1 MNKVLKFLAPVVA
14 LSLAVSVNAYS
25 ASNVVTYVSN
35 ANTITTCKV
44 KPAGLESFMIEHAV
58 DITTILSTLI
68 PGGLSAD
75 ISDAVFS
82 GKKEVR
88 SRISYDK
95 ATKILDNQLFLVDPG
110 AELPTS
116 SNVDFPSV
124 RFAWI
129 TVKVNK
135 LYSTCKPTASIML
148 TGTTVSGFP
157 IYAPPAGA
165 PYAFSFSYTMDAK
178 PVFNDIV
185 SLSAGVALL
194 YHDTAPG
201 TITWTKKGQ

>member
-1 MNKVLKFLAPVVA
+1 M
-14 LSLAVSVNAYS
+14 
-25 ASNVVTYVSN
+25 
-35 ANTITTCKV
+35 
-44 KPAGLESFMIEHAV
+44 
-58 DITTILSTLI
+58 
-68 PGGLSAD
+68 
-75 ISDAVFS
+75 
-82 GKKEVR
+82 
-88 SRISYDK
+88 
-95 ATKILDNQLFLVDPG
+95 DPG

-194 YHDTAPG
+194 YRDTAPG